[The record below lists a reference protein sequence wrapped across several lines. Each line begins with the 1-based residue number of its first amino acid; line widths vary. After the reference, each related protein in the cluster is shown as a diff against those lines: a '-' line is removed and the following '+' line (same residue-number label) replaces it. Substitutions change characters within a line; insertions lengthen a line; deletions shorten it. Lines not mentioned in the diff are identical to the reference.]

1 MTRVGDVNSAV
12 LVERLS
18 RTRLVQYAG
27 ASGDYYPLHTDED
40 YATHIAGEPSVFA
53 HGMLTMGFA
62 ARLVTDRY
70 PTTEVTHFGG
80 RFTARV
86 WPGDTLSGA
95 ATVSSVEITEVT
107 TVILEMEVTNQEGIR
122 VFVGSAVVRHAE
134 ENHEH

>member
-1 MTRVGDVNSAV
+1 MTRVGDVYSAV
-12 LVERLS
+12 LVDRLS
-18 RTRLVQYAG
+18 RTRFVQYAG

-40 YATHIAGEPSVFA
+40 YAIHIAGEPSVSA

-70 PTTEVTHFGG
+70 PTTDVTHFGG
-80 RFTARV
+80 RLTARV
-86 WPGDTLSGA
+86 WPGDTLSGT

-107 TVILEMEVTNQEGIR
+107 TVTLEIEVTKQEGMR
-122 VFVGSAVVRHAE
+122 VFVGSAVIRHAE

>member
-1 MTRVGDVNSAV
+1 MMGVGDVYSAV

-27 ASGDYYPLHTDED
+27 ASGDYYPLHTDEY

-70 PTTEVTHFGG
+70 PTTEVTQFGG

-95 ATVSSVEITEVT
+95 ATVSSVEMTELT
-107 TVILEMEVTNQEGIR
+107 TVTLEIEVTNQDGIR

-134 ENHEH
+134 EDHEH